1 MNEAFIVIG
10 TTTGAMAVII
20 IILRILL
27 SSID

>member
-10 TTTGAMAVII
+10 ITTGAMAVII
-20 IILRILL
+20 IILRLLL